1 MEATPDTL
9 AQLLNH
15 SRQLYSLPGVVL
27 EVLELTNAPQLDTN
41 RLKECIERDPA
52 LTIKVLRVVNS
63 SLFGLSRRVSNLSQ
77 ALAVLGT
84 KPLKMLVLGFGL
96 PEPLFAGVA
105 RDVLDRYWK
114 HTLTRAV
121 AARELSE
128 KIWSLPGDEL
138 FVIGL
143 LKDLGRLVLIQG
155 LGQPYIEV
163 LRKAD
168 WPRREVRALEQRLI
182 GFDHIQ
188 LTAGLLEQWGLPE
201 SLVAAVQWP
210 DDAEEIERLSGDL
223 RPQAE
228 ILYLADNLADLLAD
242 ERTGALEALQQATW
256 AGRDLTEK
264 QVAAITA
271 SLEETVAQLAAVLS
285 VDLPQGLAYGEVL
298 ARAYTQLALVASD
311 VAGELI
317 DHGRQPLAAKLASF
331 ADGDAGRSL
340 SAAAASLPASPKPPV
355 AARTPEPRRV
365 HPPLA
370 PSAPSPCKSTLGSA
384 ASGRA
389 STAVAT
395 AGPALSACLA
405 RAAAFCRQ
413 TRRELSLLMVE
424 IDGFDNLMAMQGV
437 AGAGQIRE
445 EVLQACRAAGSPQF
459 APLDLQG
466 GRMAVVLPG
475 YDRPAAADAGHQILR
490 EVRQQ
495 VAGGGVASV
504 SVGAST
510 VAIPAKN
517 FDPVQI
523 IASAERCLRAGRLSG
538 GGCFKSIEA
547 F

>member
-15 SRQLYSLPGVVL
+15 SRQLYSLPGVVV

-52 LTIKVLRVVNS
+52 LTTKLLRVVNS
-63 SLFGLSRRVSNLSQ
+63 SLFGLSRRVSDLSQ

-105 RDVLDRYWK
+105 RDVLVQYWK

-128 KIWSLPGDEL
+128 RVWNLPGDEL

-168 WPRREVRALEQRLI
+168 WPRREVRTLERRLI
-182 GFDHIQ
+182 GFDHVQ

-210 DDAEEIERLSGDL
+210 DACDEIELLSGDV

-228 ILYLADNLADLLAD
+228 ILYLAESLAELLAD
-242 ERTGALEALQQATW
+242 ERTDALSALLQATR
-256 AGRDLTEK
+256 GGQGLSEK
-264 QVAAITA
+264 QVGGLTA
-271 SLEETVAQLAAVLS
+271 SLEETVTQLAAVLS
-285 VDLPQGLAYGEVL
+285 VDLPRGLAYSEVL

-311 VAGELI
+311 AAGDLI
-317 DHGRQPLAAKLASF
+317 DHGRQPLPARLANF

-340 SAAAASLPASPKPPV
+340 SAAVANLPTMPKSPPAVRAHEPKRTDPPTRHT
-355 AARTPEPRRV
+355 ATS
-365 HPPLA
+365 PPKGT
-370 PSAPSPCKSTLGSA
+370 SS
-384 ASGRA
+384 RA
-389 STAVAT
+389 STAVA
-395 AGPALSACLA
+395 AAPPLNARLA
-405 RAAAFCRQ
+405 SAAALCRQ
-413 TRRELSLLMVE
+413 TRRELSLLLVE
-424 IDGFDNLMAMQGV
+424 LDGGDNLILAQGV
-437 AGAGQIRE
+437 TGAEQIRE
-445 EVLQACRAAGSPQF
+445 AVLEACRAAGSQQF
-459 APLDLQG
+459 APFALIGDRIAL
-466 GRMAVVLPG
+466 VLPG
-475 YDRPAAADAGHQILR
+475 YDRPAAADVGHQILR
-490 EVRQQ
+490 EVRQR

-510 VAIPAKN
+510 VAVPAKN
-517 FDPVQI
+517 FDPLDIVS
-523 IASAERCLRAGRLSG
+523 SAERCLRAAQLSG

-547 F
+547 Y

>member
-52 LTIKVLRVVNS
+52 LTTKVLRVVNS

-105 RDVLDRYWK
+105 REVLAQYWK

-128 KIWSLPGDEL
+128 RVWNLPGDEL

-155 LGQPYIEV
+155 LGQPYIDV
-163 LRKAD
+163 MRKAD
-168 WPRREVRALEQRLI
+168 WPRREIRALERRLI
-182 GFDHIQ
+182 GFDHVQ

-210 DDAEEIERLSGDL
+210 DACDEIELLSGDV

-228 ILYLADNLADLLAD
+228 IIYLAENLAELLAD
-242 ERTGALEALQQATW
+242 ERTDALEAVLQATRR
-256 AGRDLTEK
+256 GCRFTEK
-264 QVAAITA
+264 QVGAITA
-271 SLEETVAQLAAVLS
+271 SLEETVTQLAAVLS
-285 VDLPQGLAYGEVL
+285 VDLPQGLAYSEVL
-298 ARAYTQLALVASD
+298 AQAYTRLSLVASD
-311 VAGELI
+311 AAGDLI
-317 DHGRQPLAAKLASF
+317 DSGRQPLAARLANF
-331 ADGDAGRSL
+331 AGGDAGRSL
-340 SAAAASLPASPKPPV
+340 SAAVASLPATPKATPAARSAAPHRAEPAAPRSASTRKAAAGGAATAVV
-355 AARTPEPRRV
+355 AA
-365 HPPLA
+365 A
-370 PSAPSPCKSTLGSA
+370 
-384 ASGRA
+384 
-389 STAVAT
+389 
-395 AGPALSACLA
+395 PALNSCLT
-405 RAAAFCRQ
+405 AAATLCRQ
-413 TRRELSLLMVE
+413 MRRDLSLLLIELDASDSLIVVH
-424 IDGFDNLMAMQGV
+424 GV
-437 AGAGQIRE
+437 RGAEQIRE
-445 EVLQACRAAGSPQF
+445 SAVEACRAAGSQQF
-459 APLDLQG
+459 APLDLKG
-466 GRMAVVLPG
+466 GRIALVLPG

-495 VAGGGVASV
+495 IAGGGVVSV

-517 FDPVQI
+517 FDPLHI
-523 IASAERCLRAGRLSG
+523 IGSAERCLRAAQLSG

-547 F
+547 Y